1 MGLAWPTYRRV
12 PSPLPSRTSSL
23 DLTSARAVR
32 TSPQPQRIRITL
44 VAEQRRAGRRSATS
58 KGPRL
63 DRSVLVTG
71 RSNTTQQTVTR
82 KQGKK

>member
-44 VAEQRRAGRRSATS
+44 VAEQRRSAF
-58 KGPRL
+58 GG
-63 DRSVLVTG
+63 TG
-71 RSNTTQQTVTR
+71 Q
-82 KQGKK
+82 KPWYAP